1 MALSFASRR
10 VDTITVVTCAGRIV
24 EGETAALQ
32 RYLDGE
38 LRLDPRLVLHVGG
51 VEFIDSSGLGFLAR
65 YVMRTRNSGGGVKLC
80 AVPPHVTEVL
90 RVTRLGTIF
99 DCHASEAEAIAA
111 FFRPGPSSD
120 ASSRLNTDILCVET
134 SADVL
139 VYVGEMLR
147 QAGYAVTTAANLPDA
162 LTLLKVTRPKA
173 VVMGNALQ
181 AAGGTQTAESFNALA
196 AATPTVVL
204 PAGFSRQEAG
214 AAGDW
219 LLSQIRTLIGEGSGK
234 SKPGVR

>member
-1 MALSFASRR
+1 MALTFASRR
-10 VDTITVVTCAGRIV
+10 VDTITVVTCAGRII

-32 RYLDGE
+32 RYLDGV
-38 LRLDPRLVLHVGG
+38 LRLDPQLVLHVGG

-65 YVMRTRNSGGGVKLC
+65 YVMRTRSAGGSVKLC

-99 DCHASEAEAIAA
+99 ECHASEAEAIAA
-111 FFRPGPSSD
+111 FYQRAPSSA
-120 ASSRLNTDILCVET
+120 ASSLLNTDILCVET

-139 VYVGEMLR
+139 AYVGEMLR

-162 LTLLKVTRPKA
+162 LTLLKAAQPKV
-173 VVMGNALQ
+173 VVMGDALR
-181 AAGGTQTAESFNALA
+181 AAAGTQTAENFNALA
-196 AATPTVVL
+196 AATPAVVL
-204 PAGFSRQEAG
+204 PADFSRQEAG
-214 AAGDW
+214 KAGDW
-219 LLSQIRTLIGEGSGK
+219 LLSQVRTLLGEGSGK